1 MSDTPDLPEEPADK
15 GASAAHP
22 EVPDLLPGADAS
34 ARTGATGSAAAGAE
48 ADSANAAPP
57 PPSSPG
63 GSKDSQRLMIAIGI
77 LVLVAVAAI
86 GVGIARKGSSDTAS
100 TTPTTAT
107 TAPTSTT
114 AATAANGKTPT
125 TKAGSDGTTKPA
137 AGCKNGNWPASY
149 TAGGDAAVLKQPGV
163 HVWNQNPGWKLRIID
178 ADGKVYSG
186 EIVGNFALE
195 PTSFKTTGAAKV
207 EAKDNKATF
216 EITGSKDAAGID
228 FQMPCAVDQFTI
240 KLTTPGP
247 IAVSPDV
254 ITIGKDAKA
263 IGNPITV
270 TRRPGT

>member
-1 MSDTPDLPEEPADK
+1 MSDTPDLPEEPADT

-22 EVPDLLPGADAS
+22 EVPDLLPSAVAS
-34 ARTGATGSAAAGAE
+34 AGTGATGSASAGAE
-48 ADSANAAPP
+48 ADNATAAPP

-114 AATAANGKTPT
+114 AANGKTPT

-149 TAGGDAAVLKQPGV
+149 TAGADAAVLKQPGV

-195 PTSFKTTGAAKV
+195 PTSFKTIGAAKV
-207 EAKDNKATF
+207 DAKDNKATF
-216 EITGSKDAAGID
+216 EITGSGDAAGID

-247 IAVSPDV
+247 TAVSPDV